1 MHKDNIYHNQITVGG
16 NNIIYKGYVGTPTAN
31 LETVKMLSNS
41 IISTMEGKFMT
52 MDTKKI
58 YLNTLLENYEYLRI
72 CIDNV
77 PQYFINKYNLIS
89 KIKMNGYTST
99 L

>member
-41 IISTMEGKFMT
+41 IISTMDGRFIT
-52 MDTKKI
+52 MDTKKF
-58 YLNTLLENYEYLRI
+58 YLNTPLEHYE
-72 CIDNV
+72 
-77 PQYFINKYNLIS
+77 
-89 KIKMNGYTST
+89 
-99 L
+99 